1 MRVLLI
7 HAHPDPES
15 YNAALKRAAL
25 GALAPRHEVR
35 EIDLYAEDFEPV
47 LSRAEWRVYE
57 SGEPHDDTV
66 ARHVAALQWAE
77 ALVFVYPTWWYGLP
91 AILKGWLDRIWL
103 PGVAFSLPSEG
114 DIRPTLTHVRKL
126 AVITTCGASWW
137 LTQLVG
143 APGRNTLLRGCGFLM
158 AKGCRKTFLAH
169 YSMDDSTPE
178 SRSRYLARITRAMEA
193 F

>member
-7 HAHPDPES
+7 HAHPDPGS
-15 YNAALKRAAL
+15 FNAALKKAAVAAL
-25 GALAPRHEVR
+25 SLRHEVR
-35 EIDLYAEDFEPV
+35 EIDLYAEDFQPV
-47 LSRAEWRVYE
+47 LTRQEWRNYE
-57 SGEPHDDTV
+57 AGPPDSGTV
-66 ARHVAALQWAE
+66 AEHVALLNWAE

-114 DIRPTLTHVRKL
+114 DIRPSLTHVRKL

-143 APGRNTLLRGCGFLM
+143 APGRNTLIRGCGFLM
-158 AKGCRKTFLAH
+158 AKGCRKVFLAH
-169 YSMDDSTPE
+169 YSMDDSTPK
-178 SRSRYLARITRAMEA
+178 SRVRYLDRVTRAMEA

>member
-7 HAHPDPES
+7 HAHPDPDS
-15 YNAALKRAAL
+15 YNAAIRRAAL
-25 GALAPRHEVR
+25 DALAPRHALR

-47 LSRAEWRVYE
+47 LSRAEWRAYE
-57 SGEPHDDTV
+57 SGQPHDETV
-66 ARHVAALQWAE
+66 ARHVEALKWAE
-77 ALVFVYPTWWYGLP
+77 GLVFVYPTWWYGLP

-178 SRSRYLARITRAMEA
+178 SRARYLARVTRAMEA